1 LVFPKHPRH
10 GAPAPRKEHETTMT
24 EATVKSLGVPDT
36 ITAWQCIGCGRLE
49 APANCVG
56 ICQDRKVELVSA
68 WDHAEALVALE
79 DANERISAL
88 EAVLKKFAHT
98 TPREGGWKD
107 SYLVLQAQAR
117 KLVEPRDSEA
127 MRR

>member
-1 LVFPKHPRH
+1 MMT
-10 GAPAPRKEHETTMT
+10 GANVKPPAEPN
-24 EATVKSLGVPDT
+24 T

-79 DANERISAL
+79 DANERIAAL
-88 EAVLKKFAHT
+88 EGILKRFAHT
-98 TPREGGWKD
+98 TPRDGAWKD

-117 KLVEPRDSEA
+117 KLVEPRASQ
-127 MRR
+127 

>member
-1 LVFPKHPRH
+1 MMT
-10 GAPAPRKEHETTMT
+10 GATTK
-24 EATVKSLGVPDT
+24 VPVVPDT

-56 ICQDRKVELVSA
+56 ICQDRKVELVGA

-79 DANERISAL
+79 DANERIAAL
-88 EAVLKKFAHT
+88 EALLKKFAHT
-98 TPREGGWKD
+98 TPRDGAWKD

>member
-1 LVFPKHPRH
+1 
-10 GAPAPRKEHETTMT
+10 MT
-24 EATVKSLGVPDT
+24 GSNVKSPLVPDT

-68 WDHAEALVALE
+68 WDHAEALAALE
-79 DANERISAL
+79 DANERIAAL

-98 TPREGGWKD
+98 TPRDGAWKD

-117 KLVEPRDSEA
+117 KLVEPRNSEA
-127 MRR
+127 MRAMTEVVE